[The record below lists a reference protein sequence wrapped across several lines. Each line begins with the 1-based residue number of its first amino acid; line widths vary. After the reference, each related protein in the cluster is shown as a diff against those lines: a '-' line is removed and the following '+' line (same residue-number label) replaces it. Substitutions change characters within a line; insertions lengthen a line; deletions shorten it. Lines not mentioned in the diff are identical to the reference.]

1 MCFFPYFLSYLS
13 SHILF
18 DLSRTALGENIWVH
32 TYIMHVVIWD
42 KCNQRLCKA
51 NTNLQCLEVTHYLQ
65 IYSVIQLIE
74 AAVNVWSILNNMTP
88 LCILTSKLKYTHLRV
103 WIGFFSSGGLDK
115 RLHVSSVSV
124 VRAELKSSSWML
136 NICLWK
142 VTIGYISAVFIL
154 F

>member
-1 MCFFPYFLSYLS
+1 
-13 SHILF
+13 
-18 DLSRTALGENIWVH
+18 
-32 TYIMHVVIWD
+32 MHVVIWD

-51 NTNLQCLEVTHYLQ
+51 NTNLQCVEVTHYLQ

-103 WIGFFSSGGLDK
+103 WIGFFSSVGLDK
-115 RLHVSSVSV
+115 RQHVSSVSV

-136 NICLWK
+136 NICLCGKWPP
-142 VTIGYISAVFIL
+142 VTSVL
-154 F
+154 FLFCFKLNNRVLNCIMWSRLHPHGVTVACGV